1 MPIFSRDEVGHAS
14 SATAW
19 GHANSDAAD
28 GAPRVIRGMS
38 WAKRPTAKMYL
49 RSLTEAPKDGLF
61 KTVAYVTI
69 AVLLYLGLV
78 FVFGIH
84 YFVPFDNGF
93 ALVLL
98 WASSMVCGQLARLV
112 GLPQL
117 LGMLC
122 SGIILKNAGDPVRG
136 LEADV
141 SAGIRAFGL
150 MNILMRG
157 GLEMDLGAVKRMGW
171 AVIRLT
177 VLPGVSEAFCG
188 AALGVALFQMP
199 FFLALSMG
207 FILAAVSPAVVVG
220 GMFDLQSRGYGVAQ
234 GIPSLVVAAASFDD
248 VVAISG
254 FSMCIGLA
262 IGTGDIIL
270 EALHGPINIVAGG
283 TLGGLG
289 ALLLSCTRLWDNR
302 AKRCVA
308 LLLLGVIFTF
318 SSKLAHFSGAGAL
331 ASLVMAA
338 ASAQLWAKGFGGS
351 LSIGLLE
358 HAAHEAEE
366 DLCAIWRFVAEP
378 LLFSVIGAA
387 LDLSKV
393 SGGSVEKAIVLILV
407 GVVVR
412 CVVAL
417 LSTFGCGL
425 ALKERVF
432 IALAWMPKATVQA
445 ALASYPLDLA
455 RQMISKEED
464 PERFARFEEYGTSI
478 LTTAVFSILITAPAG
493 LLVIQWLGP
502 RWLQRVELENKVVP
516 IDTAAISVDAEAN
529 LK

>member
-1 MPIFSRDEVGHAS
+1 MPVHPHDDIGLSNS
-14 SATAW
+14 TTAW
-19 GHANSDAAD
+19 GQNESEV
-28 GAPRVIRGMS
+28 GVRSVSSVRRGMT
-38 WAKRPTAKMYL
+38 WAKRPFAKMYL
-49 RSLTEAPKDGLF
+49 RSLRESPKDGLF
-61 KTVAYVTI
+61 KALAYITI
-69 AVLLYLGLV
+69 AVLLYIGMV
-78 FVFGIH
+78 FVFEIH
-84 YFVPFDNGF
+84 YFVPYDNGF
-93 ALVLL
+93 AVVLL
-98 WASSMVCGQLARLV
+98 WASSMVGGQLARLV

-122 SGIILKNAGDPVRG
+122 AGILLKNAGDPVRG
-136 LEADV
+136 LHGEV
-141 SAGIRAFGL
+141 SAAIRAFGL

-177 VLPGVSEAFCG
+177 VLPGVTEAFTG

-220 GMFDLQSRGYGVAQ
+220 GMFDLQSRGYGVAE

-262 IGTGDIIL
+262 IGTGNIVL
-270 EALHGPINIVAGG
+270 EALHGPINIVAGVSF
-283 TLGGLG
+283 G
-289 ALLLSCTRLWDNR
+289 AMGACLLSCTRIWDSR
-302 AKRCVA
+302 AKRCIV
-308 LLLLGVIFTF
+308 LLLLGVGFTF

-338 ASAQLWAKGFGGS
+338 ASAQLWAAGSGGP
-351 LSIGLLE
+351 LSVGPLK

-366 DLCAIWRFVAEP
+366 DLCAVWRFVAEP

-387 LDLSKV
+387 LDFSKV
-393 SGGSVEKAIVLILV
+393 SADSVEKAICVILV

-412 CVVAL
+412 CAVAFFA
-417 LSTFGCGL
+417 TCGT
-425 ALKERVF
+425 ALVFRERLFV
-432 IALAWMPKATVQA
+432 ALAWMPKATVQA

-455 RQMISKEED
+455 REMISKDED
-464 PERFARFEEYGTSI
+464 PDKFARYEAYGSAI

-502 RWLQRVELENKVVP
+502 LWLQQVPAETKVVP
-516 IDTAAISVDAEAN
+516 VGRADTEDVKDTP
-529 LK
+529 